1 MVNVWCVLTSCAPPH
16 GWILILLIPSKPIN
30 CLATHE
36 LAICYCKFLYMFIQR
51 KISETP
57 ISAIMLLHPWEAV
70 LEQPRN
76 FGLPGWHFASWA
88 TGRVEPGLGRIHLES
103 LGHGDVTLRAC
114 LKLQES
120 QEVALQHL
128 LYTFITIIYIY
139 IFTVYIYICMYV
151 CVCVCVCYIILYYI
165 YIYMSQYQEPILSD
179 INKHGTLRCLLHS
192 FLPPNL
198 GDKMPYILINLHTV
212 NPPVTHESLGC
223 SQILIIQYHI
233 TLYNII

>member
-128 LYTFITIIYIY
+128 LYTFINIIYILY
-139 IFTVYIYICMYV
+139 IYIYICM
-151 CVCVCVCYIILYYI
+151 CVCARVLYYIVLYI
-165 YIYMSQYQEPILSD
+165 YIYVTISRAY
-179 INKHGTLRCLLHS
+179 
-192 FLPPNL
+192 
-198 GDKMPYILINLHTV
+198 LIWHQQAWHT
-212 NPPVTHESLGC
+212 
-223 SQILIIQYHI
+223 
-233 TLYNII
+233 